1 MEAMSQIN
9 KYEITTLYGKY
20 EEKHIIN
27 ALTAQDAIVQ
37 FKVKM
42 NNDRYKI
49 YNIEPWIQVWTGE
62 QIIKMSELLKN
73 RNERKQNNAQ
83 VLCGSA
89 LLASLGSSK
98 TEFNRIKRFV
108 SSFWPSK

>member
-1 MEAMSQIN
+1 MSQIHE
-9 KYEITTLYGKY
+9 YEITTLYGRY

-49 YNIEPWIQVWTGE
+49 INIEPYVKVWTGE
-62 QIIKMSELLKN
+62 EIIRMNRLIEQSKIRNKQKCQSENKLN
-73 RNERKQNNAQ
+73 RM
-83 VLCGSA
+83 LYG
-89 LLASLGSSK
+89 L
-98 TEFNRIKRFV
+98 FRFGH
-108 SSFWPSK
+108 